1 MKFKPNA
8 NATKRTKN
16 RFSEHT
22 VIPLS
27 EETGPMSESFR
38 LFANNVHGFEGRTC
52 QSFCSVERDKK
63 DPRYPRWFGW
73 LPVDEI
79 EEVKGE

>member
-16 RFSEHT
+16 RFNEHT
-22 VIPLS
+22 IIPAKDD
-27 EETGPMSESFR
+27 ESPVSSQFR
-38 LFANNVHGFEGRTC
+38 EFADNVHGFIGRTC
-52 QSFCSVERDKK
+52 QSFCSVERDSK
-63 DPRYPRWFGW
+63 DPRYPRWIGW

-79 EEVKGE
+79 EEVEGE